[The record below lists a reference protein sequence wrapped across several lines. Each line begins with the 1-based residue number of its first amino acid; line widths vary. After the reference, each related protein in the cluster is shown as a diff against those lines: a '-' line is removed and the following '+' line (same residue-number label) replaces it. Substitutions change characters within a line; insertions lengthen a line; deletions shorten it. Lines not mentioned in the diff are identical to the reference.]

1 MGLTTAECQQFHDLG
16 YVVKEDIYSQAD
28 LQPLKDGLTAVID
41 QTCAT
46 LQEEGLLGA
55 ETFAAEP
62 FETRLGALFKA
73 DVEVGERVTRTI
85 MGHGG
90 GGFKEQAILDFLRH
104 PPLVS
109 CIESLVGPDIIGSS
123 VYRIRPK
130 APGYSR
136 GAVPW
141 HQDSGYFMPH
151 CDGSLIVTCWIPL
164 IDATIANGCLYVLP
178 KSHRSG
184 VYRHYTGGQGGYLE
198 IAGEDLPAPEPV
210 ACPMRAGSVL
220 FMTNLTPHASF
231 ENNTDI
237 VRWSVDLRYQDAE
250 IPNNIDEDPAD
261 FDPEREPVTMACW
274 PGEGDFV
281 IKDAQNPER
290 EITDIAKFK
299 EIRIRY
305 EQTPVRNPG
314 RGWTP
319 FAERQLG
326 IEELRRISLE
336 RDKPTESEGRSGVI
350 PNS

>member
-1 MGLTTAECQQFHDLG
+1 MGLTPAERQQFYDLG
-16 YVVKEDIYSQAD
+16 YVVKESLYAPAD

-41 QTCAT
+41 QTCAA

-62 FETRLGALFKA
+62 FETRLGALFTA
-73 DVEVGERVTRTI
+73 NAAIGERVTQAI
-85 MGHGG
+85 MGRGG
-90 GGFKEQAILDFLRH
+90 GGFKEQAILSFLRH

-109 CIESLVGPDIIGSS
+109 CIESLVGPNIIGSS

-151 CDGSLIVTCWIPL
+151 CDQSLIVTCWIPL
-164 IDATIANGCLYVLP
+164 VDATLENGCLYVIP
-178 KSHRSG
+178 KAHRSG

-198 IAGEDLPAPEPV
+198 IAGDDLPTLEPV
-210 ACPMRAGSVL
+210 ACPMRAGAVL

-231 ENNTDI
+231 ENNTDV

-250 IPNNIDEDPAD
+250 VPNNIDEDPKD
-261 FDPEREPVTMACW
+261 FRPERDPVTMACL
-274 PGEGDFV
+274 PTEGDFV
-281 IKDAQNPER
+281 IKDVEHPER
-290 EITDIAKFK
+290 EVTNIADFK
-299 EIRIRY
+299 KIRTRY
-305 EQTPVRNPG
+305 EQTPVHKPG

-319 FAERQLG
+319 FAEREAL
-326 IEELRRISLE
+326 
-336 RDKPTESEGRSGVI
+336 
-350 PNS
+350 

>member
-73 DVEVGERVTRTI
+73 DVEVGGRVTRTI

-123 VYRIRPK
+123 VYRVRPK

-151 CDGSLIVTCWIPL
+151 CDQSLIVTCWIPL
-164 IDATIANGCLYVLP
+164 VDATIENGCLYVLP

-290 EITDIAKFK
+290 EITDVAEFK
-299 EIRIRY
+299 EIRTRY

-319 FAERQLG
+319 FAERQ
-326 IEELRRISLE
+326 
-336 RDKPTESEGRSGVI
+336 KT
-350 PNS
+350 

>member
-1 MGLTTAECQQFHDLG
+1 
-16 YVVKEDIYSQAD
+16 
-28 LQPLKDGLTAVID
+28 
-41 QTCAT
+41 
-46 LQEEGLLGA
+46 
-55 ETFAAEP
+55 
-62 FETRLGALFKA
+62 
-73 DVEVGERVTRTI
+73 

-164 IDATIANGCLYVLP
+164 VDATIENGCLYVLP

-198 IAGEDLPAPEPV
+198 IAHEDLPAPEPV

-250 IPNNIDEDPAD
+250 IPNNIDEDPKD
-261 FDPEREPVTMACW
+261 FSPERDPVTMACL
-274 PGEGDFV
+274 PTEGDFV
-281 IKDAQNPER
+281 IKDAQNPAR
-290 EITDIAKFK
+290 EVTDIAEFK
-299 EIRIRY
+299 EIRTRY
-305 EQTPVRNPG
+305 ERTPVHKPG
-314 RGWTP
+314 RSWTP
-319 FAERQLG
+319 FAERQA
-326 IEELRRISLE
+326 
-336 RDKPTESEGRSGVI
+336 
-350 PNS
+350 

>member
-1 MGLTTAECQQFHDLG
+1 MGLTTAERQQFYDLG

-46 LQEEGLLGA
+46 LQKEGLLGA

-62 FETRLGALFKA
+62 FQTRLGTLFKA
-73 DVEVGERVTRTI
+73 SVAVGERVTQAI
-85 MGHGG
+85 MGRGG
-90 GGFKEQAILDFLRH
+90 GGFKERAILDFLRH

-151 CDGSLIVTCWIPL
+151 CDQSLIVTCWIPL
-164 IDATIANGCLYVLP
+164 VDATIENGCLYVIP
-178 KSHRSG
+178 QAQRSG

-198 IAGEDLPAPEPV
+198 IACEDLPAPEPV

-237 VRWSVDLRYQDAE
+237 VRWSVDLRYQDAVV
-250 IPNNIDEDPAD
+250 PNNIDEDPKD
-261 FDPEREPVTMACW
+261 FEPERDPVTMACL
-274 PGEGDFV
+274 PTEGDFV

-290 EITDIAKFK
+290 EVTDIAEFK
-299 EIRIRY
+299 EIRTRY
-305 EQTPVRNPG
+305 ERTPVHKPG

-319 FAERQLG
+319 FAERKTV
-326 IEELRRISLE
+326 R
-336 RDKPTESEGRSGVI
+336 EGREAASKR
-350 PNS
+350 P

>member
-1 MGLTTAECQQFHDLG
+1 MGLTTAERQQFHDLG

-46 LQEEGLLGA
+46 LQEEGLLGP

-73 DVEVGERVTRTI
+73 DGEVGERVTRTI

-151 CDGSLIVTCWIPL
+151 CDQSLIVTCWIPL
-164 IDATIANGCLYVLP
+164 VDATIENGCLYVLP

-198 IAGEDLPAPEPV
+198 IAREDLPAPEPV

-220 FMTNLTPHASF
+220 FMTNLTRTLPLRTTPISFAGASISATKTPRF
-231 ENNTDI
+231 RTTSTKTPQTSTRNASQSPWPAGLGRATLSSKT
-237 VRWSVDLRYQDAE
+237 RK
-250 IPNNIDEDPAD
+250 IP
-261 FDPEREPVTMACW
+261 R
-274 PGEGDFV
+274 
-281 IKDAQNPER
+281 
-290 EITDIAKFK
+290 AK
-299 EIRIRY
+299 
-305 EQTPVRNPG
+305 
-314 RGWTP
+314 
-319 FAERQLG
+319 
-326 IEELRRISLE
+326 S
-336 RDKPTESEGRSGVI
+336 PTS
-350 PNS
+350 PNSRKSAPATNRPPYATPAAAGLLLPSAKSNQ